1 MKCKQGER
9 NMPNKLID
17 GYERKI
23 DYLRLSITD
32 RCNLRCTYCMPEY
45 GVNSLDRDQLLTY
58 EELIRIIK
66 ILAGIGIKKIR
77 LTGGEPL
84 LRSNLISFISN
95 INKVEGIE
103 NISLTTNGILL
114 QKYAYQLYEAGVK
127 GLNVS
132 LDSLD
137 QEKYKIIT
145 RGGNINKVIRGID
158 EIIGLG
164 FDPIKI
170 NVVLTSMIEK
180 KDIIDFINF
189 STEKSVIVRF
199 IEMMPVMGLTDI
211 ECNKNISTPDNPLI
225 KVEDIFS
232 IIGEFGDYT
241 REEKTIGYGP
251 AVYYKSL
258 EGRGKIGLILN
269 EKSACSNCNRI
280 RITPQGGIKLCLFS
294 SQEEDLREIIRK
306 GCPDEEIRNSII
318 DYIKAKPI
326 NREFNQINN
335 NKASRI
341 SHFMSKIGG

>member
-1 MKCKQGER
+1 MSKE
-9 NMPNKLID
+9 LID

-32 RCNLRCTYCMPEY
+32 RCNLRCTYCMPED
-45 GVNSLDRDQLLTY
+45 GIKSLDRDQLLTY

-66 ILAGIGIKKIR
+66 ILADVGIKKIR

-84 LRSNLISFISN
+84 LRSNLMSFIGN
-95 INKVEGIE
+95 INKIEGIE

-114 QKYAYQLYEAGVK
+114 QKYAGQLYKAGVK

-137 QEKYKIIT
+137 PEKFNIIT
-145 RGGNINKVIRGID
+145 RGGNINKVIQGIY
-158 EIIGLG
+158 ETIGLG

-189 STEKSVIVRF
+189 SIEKSVIVRF

-232 IIGEFGDYT
+232 VMNEFGNYM
-241 REEKTIGYGP
+241 REEKTAGYGP
-251 AVYYKSL
+251 AVYYKSS
-258 EGRGKIGLILN
+258 ESKGKIGLILN

-294 SQEEDLREIIRK
+294 SLEWDLREIIRK
-306 GCPDEEIRNSII
+306 GCPDEEIRNNII
-318 DYIKAKPI
+318 DYIKIKPI
-326 NREFNQINN
+326 NREFDHVSNN
-335 NKASRI
+335 EASRI